1 MRKLALIAFA
11 VIGATILSACNSA
24 EEMIEYVDVSFSGM
38 DTQGS
43 ASYEVDEMGLIAEVL
58 GLDEDAQDYP
68 DSETA
73 EEAEEILDAYDISID
88 EEEDLSNG
96 DTVVISA
103 TVDDEETKKITGGE
117 KEFTVEDLDEPEK
130 VTSEDVE
137 ENLVFNFNGVSG
149 RGAAQIDNIF
159 DESPLNNISFGV
171 ENDGELENG
180 EDAKITV
187 DDEAESALHSEGYML
202 EEDFNPT
209 VEVEDLDKVAEKATD
224 IENLKDVERY
234 MEEELNDEYKD
245 TDSDF
250 GSNTVYDIDQEK
262 LMYRPFEKLSD
273 EDESENDMWGDDNAE
288 GKNGSLI
295 GIYSIKE
302 SEVDSD
308 DEKETR
314 EEFTVMFGFSGI
326 ILDEDDKANISELES
341 ISEKKDDTY
350 SVDSVIQ
357 LYEGEDYEEVKK

>member
-1 MRKLALIAFA
+1 MRKLALVAFA
-11 VIGATILSACNSA
+11 VMGVTILSACNSA
-24 EEMIEYVDVSFSGM
+24 ENVTEYVEVSFSGM
-38 DTQGS
+38 DSQGS
-43 ASYEVDEMGLIAEVL
+43 ASYDVDEMGLVEEVL
-58 GLDEDAQDYP
+58 DLDEDAQDYP
-68 DSETA
+68 DAETA

-88 EEEDLSNG
+88 EEDDLSNG
-96 DTVVISA
+96 DTVVITAS
-103 TVDDEETKKITGGE
+103 VDDEETKKIEGGE
-117 KEFTVEDLDEPEK
+117 KEFTVEDLDEPEM

-149 RGAAQIDNIF
+149 RGEAQIDNIF
-159 DESPLNNISFGV
+159 DESPLNNISFEV

-180 EDAKITV
+180 EDAQITV

-202 EEDFNPT
+202 EDDFNPT

-245 TDSDF
+245 TDHDF

-262 LMYRPFEKLSD
+262 LMYRQFENLSD
-273 EDESENDMWGDDNAE
+273 DEETEDDIWGDASAE
-288 GKNGSLI
+288 EENGSLI

-308 DEKETR
+308 DEKETK
-314 EEFTVMFGFSGI
+314 EEYTVMFGFSGI
-326 ILDEDDKANISELES
+326 ILDEDDK
-341 ISEKKDDTY
+341 
-350 SVDSVIQ
+350 
-357 LYEGEDYEEVKK
+357 